1 MPTVSQRYARLLKAQ
16 KLVKARDEAELEG
29 TQNALSALSEED
41 RFLFSLMEK
50 GSTADF
56 FDPTLVSRRLEKN
69 ARKEAIL
76 DNLIAEQRRTLLQ
89 SSRRCDV
96 IDEKRKAAQDAEERK
111 DIAKMLEEY
120 VAAKIVKDTSLG

>member
-69 ARKEAIL
+69 ARKETIL
-76 DNLIAEQRRTLLQ
+76 GNLIAEQRRTLLQ

>member
-69 ARKEAIL
+69 ARKGAIL
-76 DNLIAEQRRTLLQ
+76 GNLIAEQRRTLLQ

-111 DIAKMLEEY
+111 DIANMLEEY

>member
-56 FDPTLVSRRLEKN
+56 FDPTLLSRRLEKN

-76 DNLIAEQRRTLLQ
+76 GNLIAEQRRTLLQ

>member
-1 MPTVSQRYARLLKAQ
+1 MPTASQRYARLLKAQ

-29 TQNALSALSEED
+29 TQSARSALAEED
-41 RFLFSLMEK
+41 QFLFSLMEK

-56 FDPTLVSRRLEKN
+56 FDPMLVSRRLEKN

-76 DNLIAEQRRTLLQ
+76 DNLIVEQRKTLLQ

-96 IDEKRKAAQDAEERK
+96 IDKKRKAAQDAEERK
-111 DIAKMLEEY
+111 DMAKMLEEY

>member
-76 DNLIAEQRRTLLQ
+76 GNLIAEQRRTLLQ